1 MGTDVSDVG
10 HPHPVRLGHIEPLLH
25 TIGRRHRGL
34 AITPSMPPAIAGLGM
49 QSFIAHQ
56 AVDTMLAAALAQI
69 TQVVGNLAIT
79 IDAATFQ
86 PGLLDQPQQPLILP
100 LPRRDWR
107 CAPGIVAAGMHFHH
121 PAHAS
126 HRMLAFMAPDECVP
140 YRDPLAKYAA
150 VSSTGRCN
158 TFGKFRAW
166 RHKSKDFS
174 WPCIE
179 L

>member
-1 MGTDVSDVG
+1 MGADISDVG
-10 HPHPVRLGHIEPLLH
+10 HPNPVRRDHIELLLH
-25 TIGRRHRGL
+25 VIRRCHRWL
-34 AITPSMPPAIAGLGM
+34 AITLSMPTPIAGLGT

-107 CAPGIVAAGMHFHH
+107 CAPGIVAAGCTSIIRHMPRTECWPSWPLMNAYLTGILWQSTPRPFLGCRV
-121 PAHAS
+121 PRLHAS
-126 HRMLAFMAPDECVP
+126 ARP
-140 YRDPLAKYAA
+140 
-150 VSSTGRCN
+150 
-158 TFGKFRAW
+158 
-166 RHKSKDFS
+166 
-174 WPCIE
+174 
-179 L
+179 

>member
-1 MGTDVSDVG
+1 MGADISDVG
-10 HPHPVRLGHIEPLLH
+10 HPNPVRRDHIELLLH
-25 TIGRRHRGL
+25 VIRRCHRWL
-34 AITPSMPPAIAGLGM
+34 AITLSMPTPIAGLGT
-49 QSFIAHQ
+49 QYFIAHQ

-100 LPRRDWR
+100 LPCRDWR

-126 HRMLAFMAPDECVP
+126 HRMLGFMSPDECVP
-140 YRDPLAKYAA
+140 YRDSLAQYAA
-150 VSSTGRCN
+150 VHSIAQRN
-158 TFGKFRAW
+158 T
-166 RHKSKDFS
+166 
-174 WPCIE
+174 
-179 L
+179 